1 MLALGA
7 PAGLAC
13 CTSLLRSG
21 SWAHRAWVGAQRAW
35 GLSVSEGEG
44 TSVPEAPCW
53 CLGPVLGVGCTEV
66 TEALFLPFKLCQGLR
81 TPFILTLNAKSKLF
95 SLLTEEEAE
104 VHRG

>member
-1 MLALGA
+1 M
-7 PAGLAC
+7 
-13 CTSLLRSG
+13 
-21 SWAHRAWVGAQRAW
+21 GAQRAW
-35 GLSVSEGEG
+35 GLSVSQGEG

-53 CLGPVLGVGCTEV
+53 CLGPVLGVGCIGV

-95 SLLTEEEAE
+95 ALLTKEEAE